1 MKTVKQNFLVFRG
14 TRDEVDAAPGID
26 RCWYLAWDTGE
37 LFVGNSVGTK
47 TKYGGNAK
55 TMSKADIIDFVN
67 EQFIPILQINNDT
80 INEIKK
86 TTSDFIDKTDKIVEE
101 VKNTVDSLNNEIVE
115 FAKQKVEEAIQEGG
129 FENFL
134 TKDEIVDLLSN
145 YATQKYIEE
154 NYYNKDNSDGK
165 YIIAT
170 MGQDIVDNI
179 VNDKSKNGTYLA
191 LSSYQS
197 GKYNIES
204 GVIYNVTNGVL
215 VKVMSSGSG
224 GISEFKINKFTI
236 NGQTYILNSVE
247 QISED
252 NEDNGDI
259 NLDIVLPTD
268 YIALTNVENG
278 DLVKELK
285 ILLDNKLAVS
295 NVSKLDGDQIVKVPA
310 SFLNT
315 NNFLGR
321 HIFKLVGTKSNNTT
335 VEKSV
340 TMDFVRPIYY
350 GAGTEEMPSFSDLKK
365 KILSNPNDSYE
376 FTTTA
381 EKPYFWIAVPINAG
395 DAMTIS
401 RIDDIETN
409 WAVPSTGVE
418 IEKNNYLFRRNDK
431 AILPGKKN
439 WKITGTGL

>member
-1 MKTVKQNFLVFRG
+1 MKTLKQNFLVFRG
-14 TRDEVDAAPGID
+14 TREEVDAAPGID

-67 EQFIPILQINNDT
+67 EQFKPILQINNDT

-129 FENFL
+129 FENLL

-145 YATQKYIEE
+145 YATKEYIKN
-154 NYYNKDNSDGK
+154 NYYNKDSSDGK
-165 YIIAT
+165 YIIAA
-170 MGQDIVDNI
+170 MGKDIFDN
-179 VNDKSKNGTYLA
+179 KSKNGTYLA

-197 GKYNIES
+197 GEYNIES
-204 GVIYNVTNGVL
+204 GVIYKATNGVL
-215 VKVMSSGSG
+215 VKVMSSGTG
-224 GISEFKINKFTI
+224 GVSEFKINKFTI

-259 NLDIVLPTD
+259 NLNIVLPTD
-268 YIALTNVENG
+268 YTALTNVENG

-285 ILLDNKLAVS
+285 ILLDNKVAVS

-340 TMDFVRPIYY
+340 IMDFVRPIYY
-350 GAGTEEMPSFSDLKK
+350 GAGTEEMPSFSDLEK

-395 DAMTIS
+395 DAMSITKIS
-401 RIDDIETN
+401 SGGFE
-409 WAVPSTGVE
+409 VPSTSVE
-418 IEKNNYLFRRNDK
+418 IQKNNYLFRRNDSAFIGSAK
-431 AILPGKKN
+431 FD
-439 WKITGTGL
+439 ITGTGL

>member
-67 EQFIPILQINNDT
+67 EQFIPILQINNNN

-115 FAKQKVEEAIQEGG
+115 FAKQKIEEAIQEGG

-134 TKDEIVDLLSN
+134 TKDEIVDLLSS
-145 YATQKYIEE
+145 YATKEYIEK

-165 YIIAT
+165 YIIAAL
-170 MGQDIVDNI
+170 GKDIVDNI

-215 VKVMSSGSG
+215 VKVMSSGTG
-224 GISEFKINKFTI
+224 GVSEFKINKFTI
-236 NGQTYILNSVE
+236 NGQTSILNSVE
-247 QISED
+247 QTISED

-259 NLDIVLPTD
+259 NLNIVLPKD
-268 YIALTNVENG
+268 YTALTNVENG

-285 ILLDNKLAVS
+285 ILLDNKVAVS
-295 NVSKLDGDQIVKVPA
+295 NVSKLDGDQIAKVPA
-310 SFLNT
+310 SFLDT
-315 NNFLGR
+315 NSFLGR

-340 TMDFVRPIYY
+340 IMDFVRPIYY
-350 GAGTEEMPSFSDLKK
+350 GAGPEEMPSFSELIKNVVR
-365 KILSNPNDSYE
+365 NPSGTYE

-381 EKPYFWIAVPINAG
+381 EKPYFWIAVPINGG
-395 DAMTIS
+395 DAMSITGIS
-401 RIDDIETN
+401 DGGFD
-409 WAVPSTGVE
+409 VPSTGIE
-418 IEKNNYLFRRNDK
+418 IQKNNYLFRRSDE
-431 AILPGKKN
+431 ALEPGTKN

>member
-1 MKTVKQNFLVFRG
+1 MKTLKQNFLVFRG
-14 TRDEVDAAPGID
+14 TREEVDAAPGID

-67 EQFIPILQINNDT
+67 EQFKPILQINNDT

-145 YATQKYIEE
+145 YATKEYIEN

-165 YIIAT
+165 YIIAA
-170 MGQDIVDNI
+170 MGKDIFDN
-179 VNDKSKNGTYLA
+179 KSKNGTYLA

-197 GKYNIES
+197 GEYNIES
-204 GVIYNVTNGVL
+204 GVIYKATNGVL
-215 VKVMSSGSG
+215 VKVMSSGTG
-224 GISEFKINKFTI
+224 GVSEFKINKFTI
-236 NGQTYILNSVE
+236 NGQTSILNSVE

-259 NLDIVLPTD
+259 NLNIVLPTD
-268 YIALTNVENG
+268 YTALTNVENG

-285 ILLDNKLAVS
+285 ILLDNKVAVS

-335 VEKSV
+335 VEKTV
-340 TMDFVRPIYY
+340 TMDFIRPVYWGI
-350 GAGTEEMPSFSDLKK
+350 GTDTTPDFSDLTKK
-365 KILSNPNDSYE
+365 VTRNPSGEYS

-395 DAMTIS
+395 DAMSITKIS
-401 RIDDIETN
+401 SGGFE
-409 WAVPSTGVE
+409 VPSTSVE
-418 IEKNNYLFRRNDK
+418 IHKNNYLFRRNDSAFIGSAK
-431 AILPGKKN
+431 FD
-439 WKITGTGL
+439 ITGTGL